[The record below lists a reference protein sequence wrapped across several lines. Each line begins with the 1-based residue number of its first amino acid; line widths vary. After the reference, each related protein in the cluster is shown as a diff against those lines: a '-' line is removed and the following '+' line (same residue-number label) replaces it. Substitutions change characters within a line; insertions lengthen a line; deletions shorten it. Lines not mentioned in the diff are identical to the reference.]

1 MCYFEIVRSFRKF
14 SLNDTHLRIR
24 IYSDWE
30 ICKMWYDTILP
41 QNVHHSDK
49 FPSLTPSTILP
60 IRELIQL
67 SGKYFHKSKTFP
79 HPAINNV
86 CNFLMTLNAACNF
99 LLYCALS
106 DKYRKT
112 VKELF
117 LGRKMRRQNTMS
129 STYFSRYGSN
139 PTGSSFYSKSPTNA
153 GSASSNNIRNR
164 SMNPKKSRFS
174 ITPTDYA
181 NFQAEMAVK
190 NAKTQSLAAADFQT
204 ESNRRQNSVL

>member
-1 MCYFEIVRSFRKF
+1 
-14 SLNDTHLRIR
+14 
-24 IYSDWE
+24 
-30 ICKMWYDTILP
+30 
-41 QNVHHSDK
+41 
-49 FPSLTPSTILP
+49 
-60 IRELIQL
+60 
-67 SGKYFHKSKTFP
+67 
-79 HPAINNV
+79 
-86 CNFLMTLNAACNF
+86 MTLNAACNF

-139 PTGSSFYSKSPTNA
+139 PTGSSFYSKSPSAASGTN
-153 GSASSNNIRNR
+153 SSIRNR
-164 SMNPKKSRFS
+164 STNPKKSRFS

-204 ESNRRQNSVL
+204 EKNRKQNSVL

>member
-1 MCYFEIVRSFRKF
+1 MWIEVIIVILCKKKLFNSFN
-14 SLNDTHLRIR
+14 SYL
-24 IYSDWE
+24 
-30 ICKMWYDTILP
+30 
-41 QNVHHSDK
+41 
-49 FPSLTPSTILP
+49 STVN
-60 IRELIQL
+60 LINPENIFMIKL
-67 SGKYFHKSKTFP
+67 FLCII
-79 HPAINNV
+79 AINNV

-117 LGRKMRRQNTMS
+117 LGRKMKRQNTMS
-129 STYFSRYGSN
+129 STYFSRYNSN
-139 PTGSSFYSKSPTNA
+139 QTGSSFYSKSP
-153 GSASSNNIRNR
+153 SNSGPAVDNSVRNR
-164 SMNPKKSRFS
+164 ATNPKKSRFS

-204 ESNRRQNSVL
+204 SEKSHRQNSVL